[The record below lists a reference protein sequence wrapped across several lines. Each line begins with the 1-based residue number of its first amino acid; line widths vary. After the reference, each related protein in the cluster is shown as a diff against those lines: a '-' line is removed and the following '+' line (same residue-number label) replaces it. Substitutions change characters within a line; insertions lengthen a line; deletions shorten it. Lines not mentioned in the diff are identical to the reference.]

1 MNEQRML
8 GKSEI
13 QSFRLLHDAKQSFL
27 RRTYSLMALCLFCVI
42 NIFAQNV
49 KVTGRVTDEAEE
61 AIIGAAIKVVDST
74 IGTISDYDGNFVLD
88 VPKRAT
94 IEISYVGYAPKRIQV
109 TEDKAYAIVLK
120 EDTKLLDEVIVT
132 GYGAVSKK
140 NLTTSIVKVKADEV
154 NKAATSNMSQ
164 MLLGRAAGLQAT
176 VASAQPGGGINISI
190 RGAGEPIYVVDGM
203 VMPGSALE
211 GDSGG
216 STTVMPSSVN
226 RSGLAGLNPED
237 IESIE
242 VLKDASA
249 SIYGTVRPMVWY

>member
-1 MNEQRML
+1 ML
-8 GKSEI
+8 GKRRI
-13 QSFRLLHDAKQSFL
+13 QYFRLLHDAKQSSL

-42 NIFAQNV
+42 NAFAQNV

-61 AIIGAAIKVVDST
+61 AIIGAAI
-74 IGTISDYDGNFVLD
+74 NVLD
-88 VPKRAT
+88 TPKGAT
-94 IEISYVGYAPKRIQV
+94 IEVSYVGYAPKRIQV
-109 TEDKAYAIVLK
+109 TESKAYAIILK
-120 EDTKLLDEVIVT
+120 EDAKLLDEVIVT

-140 NLTTSIVKVKADEV
+140 NLTTSIAKVKADEV

-190 RGAGEPIYVVDGM
+190 RGAGAPIYVVDGM

-249 SIYGTVRPMVWY
+249 SIYGSGQWCGINYNEKG